1 MPNYA
6 NGFIYK
12 VVGNGLTYY
21 GSSTK
26 SSCAARM
33 VQHRYDAKRYMEDG
47 NRRVPA
53 SVVCFLK
60 GDARIE
66 LVEKFPCEC
75 RDELL
80 KRERFYIENNECV
93 NKCMPTRTI
102 KEWHEEHKEEIK
114 EYKAEWHKQHYDPVR
129 QKEYRE
135 QNKESIKERRKK
147 YREARRTDPIKSAED
162 KEYKRNWYLNKKN
175 TPNILF

>member
-12 VVGNGLTYY
+12 IVGNGLTYY

-33 VQHRYDAKRYMEDG
+33 IQHRYDAKRSMESNDV
-47 NRRVPA
+47 RPSCA
-53 SVVCFLK
+53 SVACFLN

-75 RDELL
+75 RDELT
-80 KRERFYIENNECV
+80 KRERYYIENNECV
-93 NKCMPTRTI
+93 NKNIPTRTR
-102 KEWHEEHKEEIK
+102 KEWEEEHKEELK
-114 EYKAEWHKQHYDPVR
+114 EYKAEWNQAHYDPVK
-129 QKEYRE
+129 QKEKRE
-135 QNKESIKERRKK
+135 QNKESIKERQKK
-147 YREARRTDPIKSAED
+147 YRDERRADPIKSAAE
-162 KEYKRNWYLNKKN
+162 KEYKRLWFQNKKIS
-175 TPNILF
+175 TEE